1 MFYLYIFLKL
11 LKVVLSHATHL
22 FFDQPQEPDPEEPGL
37 YWATRFTDAMKAF
50 HFLPDRLYDN
60 IAEKRSGERL
70 TKSEV
75 CGENMEKCP
84 PLANKKNIIGMWEL
98 LCFKTSYTST
108 KSKKKKKNIH
118 TKQVSHNQ
126 LVWMGQTKLGQT
138 QFKKMKN
145 QQPYLKKINLKIKTK
160 SVF

>member
-1 MFYLYIFLKL
+1 MFYLYFFLKL

-70 TKSEV
+70 TKSEA
-75 CGENMEKCP
+75 CGEIMENCP
-84 PLANKKNIIGMWEL
+84 PLVNKNNIIGM
-98 LCFKTSYTST
+98 
-108 KSKKKKKNIH
+108 
-118 TKQVSHNQ
+118 
-126 LVWMGQTKLGQT
+126 
-138 QFKKMKN
+138 
-145 QQPYLKKINLKIKTK
+145 
-160 SVF
+160 